1 MPKIS
6 HDNMRGLC
14 HGIDK
19 LTAQCFYVILIQNT
33 VVYDKITI
41 WSNEHA
47 NNDHFDKSSLE
58 NKGVNILLSFLLMV
72 CDDDDKEKVKH
83 IYKKYHHD
91 MLKYAKVQL
100 KKMNVPDYEMEAEDV
115 VQASFLKISRYIKKI
130 QFDMGEGAVKS
141 YVFAIVLNEAI
152 NSSNEYVATVNI
164 DDCYE
169 VSTEDEFFEQLPI
182 KEDYEKVI
190 QAIQR
195 LDDKYRYTLMLRY
208 THDMSVKEISQLMG
222 LPEKTVY
229 TRLERGRKQLLVL
242 LEKEGISYV

>member
-1 MPKIS
+1 M
-6 HDNMRGLC
+6 L
-14 HGIDK
+14 
-19 LTAQCFYVILIQNT
+19 A
-33 VVYDKITI
+33 
-41 WSNEHA
+41 
-47 NNDHFDKSSLE
+47 
-58 NKGVNILLSFLLMV
+58 FLLMI
-72 CDDDDKEKVKH
+72 CDDDIKEKIEH

-164 DDCYE
+164 DDCFE

-182 KEDYEKVI
+182 KEDYEKVLK
-190 QAIQR
+190 AIEK
-195 LDDKYRYTLMLRY
+195 LDDKYRYTLMYRY
-208 THDMSVKEISQLMG
+208 THEMGVKEIAELMG
-222 LPEKTVY
+222 IPEKTVY
-229 TRLERGRKQLLVL
+229 TRLERGRTQLLIL

>member
-19 LTAQCFYVILIQNT
+19 LTAQCFYVIIIQDI

-58 NKGVNILLSFLLMV
+58 KKGVNILLSFFLMI

-169 VSTEDEFFEQLPI
+169 VSAEDEFFEQLPI

-195 LDDKYRYTLMLRY
+195 LDDKYRYTLMLHY
-208 THDMSVKEISQLMG
+208 THDMSVKEIAMLLG
-222 LPEKTVY
+222 IPEKTVY
-229 TRLERGRKQLLVL
+229 TRLERGRKQLLAL

>member
-1 MPKIS
+1 M
-6 HDNMRGLC
+6 
-14 HGIDK
+14 
-19 LTAQCFYVILIQNT
+19 
-33 VVYDKITI
+33 
-41 WSNEHA
+41 
-47 NNDHFDKSSLE
+47 
-58 NKGVNILLSFLLMV
+58 LSFLLMV
-72 CDDDDKEKVKH
+72 CDDDDKEKVEH

-100 KKMNVPDYEMEAEDV
+100 KKMNVPDYETEAEDV
-115 VQASFLKISRYIKKI
+115 VQAAFLKISRYIKKI

-141 YVFAIVLNEAI
+141 YVFSIVLNEAI

-164 DDCYE
+164 DDCFE

-190 QAIQR
+190 KSIEK

-208 THDMSVKEISQLMG
+208 THDMSVKEISQLLG

-229 TRLERGRKQLLVL
+229 TRLERGRKQLLAL

>member
-6 HDNMRGLC
+6 HDNIRGLC

-19 LTAQCFYVILIQNT
+19 LTAQCFYVIIIQDI

-58 NKGVNILLSFLLMV
+58 NKGVNILLSFFLMI
-72 CDDDDKEKVKH
+72 CGDDIKEKIEH
-83 IYKKYHHD
+83 IYKTYHRD
-91 MLKYAKVQL
+91 MLRYAKGQL
-100 KKMNVPDYEMEAEDV
+100 KKMNVPDYEAEAEDV
-115 VQASFLKISRYIKKI
+115 VQNAFLKIIRYSERIR
-130 QFDMGEGAVKS
+130 FDRGDDAVKS

-152 NSSNEYVATVNI
+152 NNVNEYTATVNI
-164 DDCYE
+164 DDCFE

-182 KEDYEKVI
+182 KEDYEKVLK
-190 QAIQR
+190 AIEK
-195 LDDKYRYTLMLRY
+195 LDDKYRYTLMYRY
-208 THDMSVKEISQLMG
+208 THEMGVKEIAELMG
-222 LPEKTVY
+222 IPEKTVY
-229 TRLERGRKQLLVL
+229 TRLERGRKQLLAL

>member
-1 MPKIS
+1 M
-6 HDNMRGLC
+6 
-14 HGIDK
+14 
-19 LTAQCFYVILIQNT
+19 
-33 VVYDKITI
+33 
-41 WSNEHA
+41 
-47 NNDHFDKSSLE
+47 
-58 NKGVNILLSFLLMV
+58 LSFLLMI
-72 CDDDDKEKVKH
+72 CDDDDKEKVEH
-83 IYKKYHHD
+83 IYKKYRRD

-100 KKMNVPDYEMEAEDV
+100 KKMNVPDHEMEAEDV
-115 VQASFLKISRYIKKI
+115 VQAAFLKISRYIKKI

-164 DDCYE
+164 DDCFE

-182 KEDYEKVI
+182 KEDYEKVMK
-190 QAIQR
+190 AIEK

-208 THDMSVKEISQLMG
+208 THDMSVKEISQLLG

-229 TRLERGRKQLLVL
+229 TRLERGRKQLLAL